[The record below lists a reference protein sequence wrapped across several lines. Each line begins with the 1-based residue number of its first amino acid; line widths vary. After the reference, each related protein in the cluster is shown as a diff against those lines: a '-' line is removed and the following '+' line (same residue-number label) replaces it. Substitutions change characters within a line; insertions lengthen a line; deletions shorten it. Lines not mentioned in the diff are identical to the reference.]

1 MNAQKATF
9 KPNTPEGAQ
18 DHGKALEKPWEP
30 STGHLEEN
38 LRAWAEEN
46 ERTGG
51 KYLLSRGISLDVQ
64 KRFKVGLCHRWTD
77 PRAKAE
83 REAKGERVF
92 YDERVIFW
100 TSRGTY
106 QARATD
112 PKAPAGLKARKF
124 GNSIPFNLKALEEA
138 SKDGK
143 PVFILEGEIDALSL
157 EEVNAHGLGLGGVGN
172 ASFLLREI
180 GRTMKAPFPSVIVA
194 LDFDFAGRKASRA
207 LVEGLKGL
215 GVLAIEAPLFPQ
227 NFGALKAFEA
237 TLQEHER
244 RPRPLDYLEE
254 EKSAKAFKAFLQEQE
269 AKGEPPTFFKDPNEL
284 LQADPEGLTAWA
296 TLCEEETTF
305 KREAERENYSRE
317 FLQAFH
323 DFASNKDK
331 NINEKPI
338 STGFQGLDRLLNGG
352 LENRL
357 YILGAVPSLGKS
369 TFILQMASRI
379 AESGKDVLFF
389 ALEMASS
396 ELISKGLSCLTCR
409 GAIEK
414 KISIGNS
421 RTAFEISRREKWE
434 EFPKLSKELLSQ
446 SLSFYGEKIAPR
458 LFIFEGLGEVG
469 LPEIRGAIERHKR
482 ATGRAPVVFID
493 YLQIMRIDESARG
506 LSDKQVIDK
515 NVLALKKISKEEGL
529 PVVCVSSFGR
539 SNYAEEA
546 GQNSFKE
553 SGAIEYGADVLLA
566 LQLQVI
572 SSEDFTKKGTT
583 EGEKRRLIKE
593 ALKAKNESGVNRR
606 EIMLQVLKNRGGELG
621 EIPFRFYP
629 AYNYFLEP
637 VRVEDTGTAPTPTTG
652 PEDEEEEIPF

>member
-9 KPNTPEGAQ
+9 NPALPSLDHLPENM
-18 DHGKALEKPWEP
+18 K
-30 STGHLEEN
+30 
-38 LRAWAEEN
+38 AWAEEN

-77 PRAKAE
+77 PKEKAKKEAE
-83 REAKGERVF
+83 GKSPF
-92 YDERVIFW
+92 YEERVIFW

-112 PKAPAGLKARKF
+112 PKATKERKCRKF
-124 GNSIPFNLKALEEA
+124 GVSNPFNLKAIEEGG
-138 SKDGK
+138 KDGK
-143 PVFILEGEIDALSL
+143 PVFITEGEIDALSL
-157 EEVNAHGLGLGGVGN
+157 EEVNAHGLGLGGVSN
-172 ASFLLREI
+172 VALFLQQI
-180 GRTMKAPFPSVIVA
+180 AHTMKAPFPLVIVA
-194 LDFDFAGRKASRA
+194 LDFDYSGRKASRA
-207 LVEGLKGL
+207 LVEGLRGL
-215 GVLAIEAPLFPQ
+215 GVLAIEAPLFPE

-244 RPRPLDYLEE
+244 KPRLPDYLEE
-254 EKSAKAFKAFLQEQE
+254 EKSAKGFKAFLQEQE
-269 AKGEPPTFFKDPNEL
+269 AKGEPVNFFKDPNEY

-296 TLCEEETTF
+296 TLCEEEAGL

-317 FLQAFH
+317 FIQAFN
-323 DFASNKDK
+323 DFVSNKDK
-331 NINEKPI
+331 NINEKPT

-396 ELISKGLSCLTCR
+396 ELICKGLSCLTCR

-414 KISIGNS
+414 KISIGNA
-421 RTAFEISRREKWE
+421 RTAFEISRREKWG
-434 EFPKLSKELLSQ
+434 EFPKLSKDLLSN

-572 SSEDFTKKGTT
+572 SSEEFTKKGTT

-593 ALKAKNESGVNRR
+593 ALKAKNENGVNRR
-606 EIMLQVLKNRGGELG
+606 EIVLQVLKNRGGELG

-637 VRVEDTGTAPTPTTG
+637 LRVEDTGSAPPPTTG
-652 PEDEEEEIPF
+652 PEDEEAEIPF